1 MYHYGL
7 LLENF
12 RENGEF
18 VNDCI
23 FTMMHHVSG
32 DLGQPSILFQPNILK
47 TYSTIWESEYSIC
60 DVSMLRLHLRYH
72 HYHRLFITGLV

>member
-1 MYHYGL
+1 MHQYGL

-32 DLGQPSILFQPNILK
+32 DLGKASILFQPGILK
-47 TYSTIWESEYSIC
+47 TYSRIWESEYEIR
-60 DVSMLRLHLRYH
+60 DVSFYFALL
-72 HYHRLFITGLV
+72 IENIS